1 MITNR
6 TINTV
11 AKSNFARAL
20 FSSKPDSGL
29 SSSEASDVDMS
40 FRDVRTRIDPV
51 KGEVTDFLKHV
62 NMYEE

>member
-6 TINTV
+6 V
-11 AKSNFARAL
+11 YRAVSKSNIPRAL
-20 FSSKPDSGL
+20 FSSKGDSGL

>member
-6 TINTV
+6 TIRALTRTNI
-11 AKSNFARAL
+11 SRAL